1 MAEEEGTDQEE
12 STQLENLWITRQELE
27 LFQKEGLMILTTY
40 DITIDGE
47 DRNVMALHLYPWF
60 LGIKKTVQDLYD
72 KNNALFQMI
81 NQLNNNLMIANATIA
96 TLKQDVEELKKKR
109 IIH

>member
-1 MAEEEGTDQEE
+1 M
-12 STQLENLWITRQELE
+12 S
-27 LFQKEGLMILTTY
+27 Y

-47 DRNVMALHLYPWF
+47 DRNVMVFHLYPWF
-60 LGIKKTVQDLYD
+60 LGMKETIQELYN
-72 KNNALFQMI
+72 KNHALFQMI
-81 NQLNNNLMIANATIA
+81 NQLNNALMQANTVIA

>member
-1 MAEEEGTDQEE
+1 MAEEEGPDQEE
-12 STQLENLWITRQELE
+12 PTQLENLWVTRQELE
-27 LFQKEGLMILTTY
+27 LFQQEGLMILTTY

-60 LGIKKTVQDLYD
+60 LGMKETIQDLYD
-72 KNNALFQMI
+72 KNHALFQMI
-81 NQLNNNLMIANATIA
+81 NQLNSSLMQANALIA